1 MRVGTESGG
10 SFAALRTAGVAGI
23 LAGFAAASPS
33 DLLAPNNECATAAP
47 VFAGVNPG
55 LSNAGATTSVGVPAA
70 CVDINSD
77 VWFSYTATCTGFG
90 TFSTCPAGAGT
101 LVDTVLQ
108 VFNGAGG
115 CGALVPLGC
124 NDDACGN
131 HSTVAVP
138 VTSGTLY
145 YVRVGAFGA
154 GTPAFGT
161 FDLTITCTGPPANDQ
176 CAGAIPAVTGLNPP
190 AASAG
195 ATITV
200 PWTCAT
206 GGSDVWY
213 SYVASCTG
221 STTFTFCSPGATNFD
236 TVLEAFD
243 GSGGCGGLVSLG
255 CDDDTCGLAS
265 SVTVPTTAGAAYFVR
280 VGGYA
285 GAAGNF
291 TLLVTT
297 TGGAGS
303 VTLNPT
309 GCGGLTLTSA
319 GSPTLGA
326 TVSFTLS
333 GITGPAT
340 FIWLGSSTGPGG
352 IPICPP
358 APCAFGATLT
368 FFFPGPALAVPV
380 PCNPSLVGGA
390 ISAQGGAVF
399 GAGGCG
405 PVPFGFPL
413 TLSGTLDLVIG

>member
-1 MRVGTESGG
+1 MRVGTETGG
-10 SFAALRTAGVAGI
+10 SFAALRAAGVAGI

-161 FDLTITCTGPPANDQ
+161 FDLSITCTGPPANDQ

-190 AASAG
+190 AARAG
-195 ATITV
+195 ATTSL
-200 PWTCAT
+200 PWTCAS

-221 STTFTFCSPGATNFD
+221 ATTFTLCSPGATNFD
-236 TVLEAFD
+236 TV
-243 GSGGCGGLVSLG
+243 
-255 CDDDTCGLAS
+255 
-265 SVTVPTTAGAAYFVR
+265 
-280 VGGYA
+280 
-285 GAAGNF
+285 
-291 TLLVTT
+291 
-297 TGGAGS
+297 
-303 VTLNPT
+303 
-309 GCGGLTLTSA
+309 
-319 GSPTLGA
+319 
-326 TVSFTLS
+326 
-333 GITGPAT
+333 
-340 FIWLGSSTGPGG
+340 
-352 IPICPP
+352 
-358 APCAFGATLT
+358 
-368 FFFPGPALAVPV
+368 
-380 PCNPSLVGGA
+380 
-390 ISAQGGAVF
+390 
-399 GAGGCG
+399 
-405 PVPFGFPL
+405 
-413 TLSGTLDLVIG
+413 